1 VRNGVPRE
9 PGVLGMCGTVPKP
22 AGRRQGVQGEWRTTT
37 LPWGV
42 QRGRRASLVPLKA
55 RGPGAAP
62 RANEQDEWQAPQVP
76 EFVLFSE

>member
-1 VRNGVPRE
+1 
-9 PGVLGMCGTVPKP
+9 M
-22 AGRRQGVQGEWRTTT
+22 T

-42 QRGRRASLVPLKA
+42 QRGRRIPLVPLKA